1 MDTSIAS
8 TAPFFD
14 PAAVERELASLV
26 VRREGAG
33 PARAQ
38 VLERLKSLLADAR
51 AQACR
56 QLESDGNGRRCAE
69 GLALLQDEL
78 IRLVYEYTVKHV
90 YRATNPSDAEHMA
103 LIATGGYGRGLLA
116 PFSDVD
122 LLFLLPYKQTPWG
135 ESVVEYMLYLLWDL
149 GLKVGH
155 ATRSIDQS
163 LRLARADLTIRTALL
178 DSRLILGDAPLF
190 ADLMRR

>member
-56 QLESDGNGRRCAE
+56 QLESDGNGRRCARRIAAVC
-69 GLALLQDEL
+69 GL
-78 IRLVYEYTVKHV
+78 IPPRSGRPR
-90 YRATNPSDAEHMA
+90 RAPRRRA
-103 LIATGGYGRGLLA
+103 RG
-116 PFSDVD
+116 
-122 LLFLLPYKQTPWG
+122 T
-135 ESVVEYMLYLLWDL
+135 
-149 GLKVGH
+149 
-155 ATRSIDQS
+155 
-163 LRLARADLTIRTALL
+163 
-178 DSRLILGDAPLF
+178 
-190 ADLMRR
+190 